1 MCELNEWI
9 RMFFICSV
17 FIFGMIESEIR
28 KDIDGGMSGSL
39 QEVVVIIGSPSSSP
53 SPSDLRIRGLQG
65 VN

>member
-1 MCELNEWI
+1 
-9 RMFFICSV
+9 MFFICSV